1 MLAKKLNASIDN
13 NIRVVKSLNTKWKC
27 KLLKTR
33 TFSWNSF
40 VFYTTLNIFPQF
52 SLKYIAADMFPYL
65 NPQILPQFYYWV
77 WLRYQYWNIA
87 ISSTFLWVPLFLL
100 PSQKTLLKICFQY
113 YLITKTPHRGDVT
126 KGYVTKKV

>member
-13 NIRVVKSLNTKWKC
+13 NTQSENANYWRHAPFLEIH
-27 KLLKTR
+27 
-33 TFSWNSF
+33 F